1 MLNVGEVARLIFERL
16 EGWVKTAVL
25 YVPNLAV
32 ALLVIVIFNFISRY
46 FRRLVV
52 RTFDRFS
59 DNLSLINLTGT
70 VAQLVVMMLGLFI
83 ALDILGLEKTV
94 ASLLAGAGVLALAI
108 GFAFQDL
115 TANFI
120 SGTIIALQRPIEVG
134 DVVETN
140 GFLGKVVRIKLRSIV
155 LDNSAGQ
162 TIEIPSKD
170 IFQKPITNFSSTGE
184 RRIELTAGVS
194 HLDDLSKAQRVAISA
209 VKALPFIRKDK
220 PVEMHYKGVSLEMIQ
235 FLVWFWI
242 DPTKVDATK
251 ALSEAIIA
259 VKKAFG
265 ENDVLM
271 LFPPHTYDLK
281 KRANESVE
289 PSNQ

>member
-1 MLNVGEVARLIFERL
+1 MLNLGEVVRLIFERL
-16 EGWVKTAVL
+16 EGWVKTAVISL
-25 YVPNLAV
+25 PNLAV
-32 ALLVIVIFNFISRY
+32 ALLVILLFNFVSRY

-52 RTFDRFS
+52 RGFDRFS
-59 DNLSLINLTGT
+59 NNVSLINLTGT
-70 VAQLVVMMLGLFI
+70 VAQLAVMMLGIFI
-83 ALDILGLEKTV
+83 ALDVLGLEKTV

-134 DVVETN
+134 DVVNTN
-140 GFLGKVVRIKLRSIV
+140 GFQGKVVSIKLRSVV
-155 LDNSAGQ
+155 LDNGGGQ

-170 IFQKPITNFSSTGE
+170 VFQKPIINFSRSGL

-194 HLDDLSKAQRVAISA
+194 HLDDLSKAQQVAISA

-220 PVEMHYKGVSLEMIQ
+220 PIEMHYKGVTLEMIQ

-242 DPTKVDATK
+242 DPAKVDATR
-251 ALSEAIIA
+251 ALSEAIKA
-259 VKKAFG
+259 VKIAFD

-271 LFPPHTYDLK
+271 VFPAHTYELK
-281 KRANESVE
+281 KRAEE
-289 PSNQ
+289 APE

>member
-1 MLNVGEVARLIFERL
+1 MLNVGEVVRLIFERL
-16 EGWVKTAVL
+16 EGWVKTAVVSL
-25 YVPNLAV
+25 PNLAV
-32 ALLVIVIFNFISRY
+32 ALLVILLFNVVSRY

-52 RTFDRFS
+52 RGFHRFS
-59 DNLSLINLTGT
+59 DNVSLINLTGT
-70 VAQLVVMMLGLFI
+70 VAQLAIMTLGVFI
-83 ALDILGLEKTV
+83 ALDVLGLEKTV

-134 DVVETN
+134 DVVNTN
-140 GFLGKVVRIKLRSIV
+140 GFQGKVVSIKLRSIV

-170 IFQKPITNFSSTGE
+170 VFQKPIINFSRSGQ

-194 HLDDLSKAQRVAISA
+194 HLDDLSKAQQVAISA

-242 DPTKVDATK
+242 EPSKVDATK
-251 ALSEAIIA
+251 ALSEAIKA
-259 VKKAFG
+259 VKKAFD

-271 LFPPHTYDLK
+271 VFPAHTYDLK
-281 KRANESVE
+281 KRAGESTD
-289 PSNQ
+289 

>member
-1 MLNVGEVARLIFERL
+1 MLNLGDVARLIFERL

-32 ALLVIVIFNFISRY
+32 ALLVILVFNFVSRY

-52 RTFDRFS
+52 RAFDRFS

-70 VAQLVVMMLGLFI
+70 VAQLVVMTLGLFI

-170 IFQKPITNFSSTGE
+170 IFQKPITNFSRTGE

-220 PVEMHYKGVSLEMIQ
+220 PVEMHYKGVSLETVQ
-235 FLVWFWI
+235 FLIWFWI

-281 KRANESVE
+281 KRASESAE
-289 PSNQ
+289 SSNQ

>member
-1 MLNVGEVARLIFERL
+1 MLNLGEVVRLIFERL
-16 EGWVKTAVL
+16 EGWGKTALVL
-25 YVPNLAV
+25 VPNLVV
-32 ALLVIVIFNFISRY
+32 ALVVVLLFNFVARY
-46 FRRLVV
+46 VRRLVV
-52 RTFDRFS
+52 RGFDRFS
-59 DNLSLINLTGT
+59 DNISLVNLTGT
-70 VAQLVVMMLGLFI
+70 VAQLVVMALGLFI

-134 DVVETN
+134 DVVDTN
-140 GFLGKVVRIKLRSIV
+140 GFEGRVVSVKLRSIV
-155 LDNSAGQ
+155 LDNGGGQ

-170 IFQKPITNFSSTGE
+170 VFQKPIINFSRSGS
-184 RRIELTAGVS
+184 RRIEMVAGVS
-194 HLDDLSKAQRVAISA
+194 HLDELEKAQRVAISA

-220 PVEMHYKGVSLEMIQ
+220 PVEMHYKGLTLEMVQ

-242 DPTKVDATK
+242 DPAKTDAAK
-251 ALSEAIIA
+251 ALSEAIKA
-259 VKKAFG
+259 VKKAFA

-271 LFPPHTYDLK
+271 MFPAHTYELK
-281 KRANESVE
+281 KRAQGPPEA
-289 PSNQ
+289 

>member
-1 MLNVGEVARLIFERL
+1 MLNLGDVARLIFDRL
-16 EGWVKTAVL
+16 EGWVKTAIL
-25 YVPNLAV
+25 YLPNLAV
-32 ALLVIVIFNFISRY
+32 ALLVILLFNFVSRY

-52 RTFDRFS
+52 RGFDRFS

-70 VAQLVVMMLGLFI
+70 VAQLVVMTLGLFI
-83 ALDILGLEKTV
+83 ALDVLGLEKTV

-120 SGTIIALQRPIEVG
+120 SGTIIALQRPVEVG
-134 DVVETN
+134 DMVDTN
-140 GFLGKVVRIKLRSIV
+140 GFMGRVVRIKLRSIV
-155 LDNSAGQ
+155 LDNGGGQ

-170 IFQKPITNFSSTGE
+170 VFQKPIINYSRTGE

-209 VKALPFIRKDK
+209 VKSLPFIRTDK
-220 PVEMHYKGVSLEMIQ
+220 PVEMHYKGVSLELIQ

-242 DPTKVDATK
+242 DPAKIDSTK
-251 ALSEAIIA
+251 ALSEAIKA
-259 VKKAFG
+259 VKKAFD

-281 KRANESVE
+281 KRASESLK
-289 PSNQ
+289 

>member
-1 MLNVGEVARLIFERL
+1 MLNLGEVVRLIFERL
-16 EGWVKTAVL
+16 ESWAKAAVISL
-25 YVPNLAV
+25 PNLAV
-32 ALLVIVIFNFISRY
+32 AILVILVFNFVSRY

-52 RTFDRFS
+52 RGFDRFS
-59 DNLSLINLTGT
+59 NNLSLINLTGT
-70 VAQLVVMMLGLFI
+70 VSQLAVMALGIFI
-83 ALDILGLEKTV
+83 ALDVLGLEKTV

-134 DVVETN
+134 DVVDTN
-140 GFLGKVVRIKLRSIV
+140 GFQGRVVSIKLRSIV

-170 IFQKPITNFSSTGE
+170 VFQKPITNFSRSGE

-194 HLDDLSKAQRVAISA
+194 HLDDLSKAQQVAITA

-220 PVEMHYKGVSLEMIQ
+220 PVEMHYKGVSLEMFQ
-235 FLVWFWI
+235 FLIWFWI
-242 DPTKVDATK
+242 DPTKADANK
-251 ALSEAIIA
+251 ALSEAIKA
-259 VKKAFG
+259 VKKAFD

-271 LFPPHTYDLK
+271 LFPAHTYDLK
-281 KRANESVE
+281 KRSTHASE
-289 PSNQ
+289 